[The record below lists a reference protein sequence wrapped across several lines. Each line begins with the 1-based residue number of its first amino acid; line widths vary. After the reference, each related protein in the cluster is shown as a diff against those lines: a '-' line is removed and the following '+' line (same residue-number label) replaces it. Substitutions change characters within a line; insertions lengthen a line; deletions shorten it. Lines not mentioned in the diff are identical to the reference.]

1 MNNLAK
7 AHHKRSAR
15 AALQALVKPGNYTGL
30 VKTFVNCSSP
40 LDFLKRYLRNAG
52 DYPAQFRIRTPI
64 GVVKLT
70 AFFPDDVMTINE
82 IFFRGDYGD
91 DRKARVVV
99 DFGSNIGISALY
111 FLSRNPECSV
121 YCFEPVA
128 QNITRLKAN
137 LAGFEGRYVLREVAV
152 ATADG
157 NVEFG
162 CEPTGRYGG
171 IGKKTLETIVVPAV
185 DSNRALADILERH
198 DRIDLLKIDI
208 EELEYPITARITDE
222 IAQRIGRI
230 VIENHFPA
238 NPLPATHTMTY
249 TRPITTLRRPLG

>member
-1 MNNLAK
+1 MNDWARS
-7 AHHKRSAR
+7 HHKRTAR
-15 AALQALVKPGNYTGL
+15 AALRALVKPGNYTGV
-30 VKTFVNCSSP
+30 VKTLVNCSSP
-40 LDFLKRYLRNAG
+40 LDFFKRYLRNAG

-64 GVVKLT
+64 GIVTPT
-70 AFFPDDVMTINE
+70 AFFPDDVLTINE

-111 FLSRNPECSV
+111 FLSRNPDCSI

-128 QNITRLKAN
+128 QNIARLKGN
-137 LAGFEGRYVLREVAV
+137 LAGFERRYVLREVAV

-157 NVEFG
+157 DVEFG

-171 IGKKTLETIVVPAV
+171 IGSHGLETIVVPGV
-185 DSNRALADILERH
+185 DSNRALAEILKRH

-208 EELEYPITARITDE
+208 EQLEYEITARITDA
-222 IAQRIGRI
+222 IARRIGRI
-230 VIENHFPA
+230 VIEKQFDA
-238 NPLPATHTMTY
+238 NPLAATHTMTY
-249 TRPITTLRRPLG
+249 TRPITTLRKRQD